1 MIINL
6 SDRRGNAR
14 ASGQITSNFLTQA
27 SWRLIE
33 IRQPPT
39 SLCTTSNSLVFN
51 LQLPHITSN
60 LLMAA
65 MVIMVTIVMV
75 LMMMLVVIVVMVM
88 VVVVDM
94 VVLVDGTGWDDV
106 FIIYRVKQ
114 YHLIL
119 TKYYQVPTI
128 GASY

>member
-1 MIINL
+1 M
-6 SDRRGNAR
+6 G
-14 ASGQITSNFLTQA
+14 
-27 SWRLIE
+27 
-33 IRQPPT
+33 
-39 SLCTTSNSLVFN
+39 
-51 LQLPHITSN
+51 
-60 LLMAA
+60 A

-106 FIIYRVKQ
+106 FIIYRVQQ

-119 TKYYQVPTI
+119 TKYYQIPTI
-128 GASY
+128 GASLHNFITW